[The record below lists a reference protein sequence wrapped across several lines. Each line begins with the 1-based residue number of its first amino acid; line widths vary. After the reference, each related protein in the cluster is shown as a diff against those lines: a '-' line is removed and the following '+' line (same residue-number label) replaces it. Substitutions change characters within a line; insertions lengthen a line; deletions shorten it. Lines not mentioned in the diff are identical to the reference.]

1 MVVVQSRHRYPFERM
16 QLLATHERGGVGGQF
31 CQPPPSMDDQ
41 KSGLD
46 QIFLDGEHVS
56 TTANTVE
63 LGIRASGG
71 DHGEQ

>member
-1 MVVVQSRHRYPFERM
+1 
-16 QLLATHERGGVGGQF
+16 
-31 CQPPPSMDDQ
+31 MDDQ